1 MSHSLT
7 INLSDAVYLY
17 LQEMAGLTQQPVE
30 QLVQQSVEGNL
41 PPKVTDSPLPMQPE
55 LLKMQTYPVAR
66 LRTIAESQVSQA
78 KQERHLE
85 LLQKNSD
92 GAITP
97 VERVELVTLREQA
110 DQLMLRKAYAW
121 ALLRWRGY
129 PVPALD
135 DIAVN

>member
-1 MSHSLT
+1 MLF
-7 INLSDAVYLY
+7 IYICKRWLGLRNNRLSSWYSKA
-17 LQEMAGLTQQPVE
+17 
-30 QLVQQSVEGNL
+30 
-41 PPKVTDSPLPMQPE
+41 PKVTDSPLPMQPE